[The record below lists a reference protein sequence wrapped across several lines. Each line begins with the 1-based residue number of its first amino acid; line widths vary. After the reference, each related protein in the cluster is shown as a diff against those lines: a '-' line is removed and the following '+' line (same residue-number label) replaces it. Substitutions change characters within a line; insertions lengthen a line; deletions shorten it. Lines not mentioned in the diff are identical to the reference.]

1 MKSWRL
7 IFAFII
13 GFLILLPAVS
23 ALDWKFDKSSVHFYM
38 YGLATCPHCR
48 HMKELIPAE
57 YGYSSF
63 TYYELLNNKHNDAL
77 FRNLSSLTGITGVPA
92 IGIVYNGTLVA
103 VIEGEYNVSATPEI
117 VKAAVKSNGTLLFVG
132 GKTYILP
139 HNSTESMKVYRE
151 LYYIFV
157 KAGEPTT
164 LTTSSS
170 SSLTPSPSGSSSSVP
185 SNGKKKGICGPAM
198 VVGLSVIPL
207 LLGRRG

>member
-1 MKSWRL
+1 MKGRIL
-7 IFAFII
+7 IFALIV
-13 GFLILLPAVS
+13 GFLIIFPAVS
-23 ALDWKFDKSSVHFYM
+23 ASDWKFDKSSVHFYM

-57 YGYSSF
+57 YGYGSF

-117 VKAAVKSNGTLLFVG
+117 VKAALKNNGTLLFVG
-132 GKTYILP
+132 GRTYILP

-164 LTTSSS
+164 LTTSTSS
-170 SSLTPSPSGSSSSVP
+170 SSTPSPSGGSSSAP
-185 SNGKKKGICGPAM
+185 SSSKNKGICGPAA
-198 VVGLSVIPL
+198 VVGLAAVPL
-207 LLGRRG
+207 LLRRRR